1 MTTLTIWKDL
11 ANKIQVVQLS
21 DDEDDGTAAEQI
33 AYLKTLDAYKDYVCV
48 SENYIGTFPN
58 SDSSNWLWVDGAVL
72 TKQPTLDDITAE
84 FERAIQAELDA
95 DAQAKGYDN
104 IDTASAYAGAPNP
117 FQDESKLFITRRG
130 NVWAYCFLEL
140 GKVKA
145 GTRPMPT
152 IAQIISELPAR
163 VSA

>member
-1 MTTLTIWKDL
+1 METLTVWQKGSI
-11 ANKIQVVQLS
+11 IEIVQLS
-21 DDEDDGTAAEQI
+21 DDEDDGTVDAQI
-33 AYLKTLDAYKDYVCV
+33 AHLERLDFLAGYICV
-48 SENYIGTFPN
+48 SRNYLGAFPN
-58 SDSSNWLWVDGAVL
+58 SDESAWLWVDGSIV
-72 TKQPTLDDITAE
+72 TKQPTLAETSKE

-95 DAQAKGYDN
+95 DARAKGYDN

-117 FQDESKLFITRRG
+117 FQEESKLFITRRG
-130 NVWAYCFLEL
+130 NVWAYCFNEL